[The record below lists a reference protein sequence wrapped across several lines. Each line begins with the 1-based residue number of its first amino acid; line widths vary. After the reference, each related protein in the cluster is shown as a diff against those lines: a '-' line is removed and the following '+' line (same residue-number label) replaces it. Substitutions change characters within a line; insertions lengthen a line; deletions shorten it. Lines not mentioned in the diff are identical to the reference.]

1 MRSFRDTAGDS
12 NAPALPSRP
21 NLLLPLPSP
30 AMKLNNPA
38 GFFFTLF
45 KKPTA
50 ANSPP
55 DPASVMAAPIPRE
68 NNIAIDDGRAVVR
81 DSLSSAASVAATITG
96 KGARCRERIRPEPTS
111 ANIRAA
117 ADFLG
122 AVRTAITNG
131 TFDQPAERAVPGGL
145 QASREARRAP
155 TATASD
161 REHYAEFGDKMSAD
175 DAKHVETESIEAAVF
190 RKAVCA
196 GFDHKMVALALMKR
210 GERSAANRRTPTCQS
225 GMAADSRNIGE
236 ARCARRLCSQSLLFP
251 CPRGALE
258 TETLQGQSI
267 VTNCAGGAYQFR

>member
-1 MRSFRDTAGDS
+1 MRSFRDTAGNS

-21 NLLLPLPSP
+21 DLLLPLPSP

-45 KKPTA
+45 RKPTA

-55 DPASVMAAPIPRE
+55 DPASVMAAPIHRE

-96 KGARCRERIRPEPTS
+96 KGARCRERIRPEPTF

-131 TFDQPAERAVPGGL
+131 TFDQPAERAAPGGL
-145 QASREARRAP
+145 QAAREARRAP
-155 TATASD
+155 YGNCIGSRALRRVRRQDERRRRSTSRRNRSRRPCSARPYAPASIT
-161 REHYAEFGDKMSAD
+161 RWS
-175 DAKHVETESIEAAVF
+175 
-190 RKAVCA
+190 
-196 GFDHKMVALALMKR
+196 
-210 GERSAANRRTPTCQS
+210 P
-225 GMAADSRNIGE
+225 SR
-236 ARCARRLCSQSLLFP
+236 
-251 CPRGALE
+251 
-258 TETLQGQSI
+258 
-267 VTNCAGGAYQFR
+267 

>member
-1 MRSFRDTAGDS
+1 MRSFRDTAEDS

-21 NLLLPLPSP
+21 DLLLPLPSP

-55 DPASVMAAPIPRE
+55 DPASVMVAPIPRE

-131 TFDQPAERAVPGGL
+131 TFDQPAERAAPGGL
-145 QASREARRAP
+145 QAAREARRAP
-155 TATASD
+155 YGNCIGS
-161 REHYAEFGDKMSAD
+161 R
-175 DAKHVETESIEAAVF
+175 
-190 RKAVCA
+190 
-196 GFDHKMVALALMKR
+196 ALR
-210 GERSAANRRTPTCQS
+210 RVRRQDERRR
-225 GMAADSRNIGE
+225 RE
-236 ARCARRLCSQSLLFP
+236 ARRDGIDRGGRVPQGRMRRLRSQDGRPRVDEARRAQCRQPPHADMPIGHGGRFAEYWRSPVCSTALLTIAP
-251 CPRGALE
+251 VSMSTWC
-258 TETLQGQSI
+258 T
-267 VTNCAGGAYQFR
+267 